1 MNSGANQIAKIKIK
15 PLRYTLMELRQI
27 NFLKRKG
34 KPIPVDLLNKPFEDF
49 DVGNQIKPKKSNK
62 SMANLKIEEIKEN
75 NKENSSLTITL
86 KKDNKEDEIENKN
99 SSSIESGGILKL
111 NICKENDDKSSEKS
125 NED

>member
-99 SSSIESGGILKL
+99 SSSIESRGILKL